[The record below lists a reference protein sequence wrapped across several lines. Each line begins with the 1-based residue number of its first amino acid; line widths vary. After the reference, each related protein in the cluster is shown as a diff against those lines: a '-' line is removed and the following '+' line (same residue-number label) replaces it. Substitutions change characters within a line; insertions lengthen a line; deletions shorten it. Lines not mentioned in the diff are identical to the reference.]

1 MIRSTKHHISH
12 LNLSK
17 SERYKD
23 FIREYRR
30 VASIILDQIWE
41 NGYEDFSIQENKLN
55 LPKYFDY
62 NKFPVETTLSARALN
77 SVTNQLRGI
86 IQSTVDK
93 RRKGVWKSQ
102 FKEVD
107 INSIPLTKPDLSRI
121 NPELSSKNND
131 IIQKDKGFDYVV
143 RLSALGKSF
152 GHIKIPIKET
162 GVSKKWKSKGKLLNG
177 ISLSDSYITLR
188 FEIESKQ
195 KDSGI
200 TVGADQGM
208 KTVMTFSNESTTP
221 ESDIHGHSL
230 DSICTKLSRK
240 KKGSKAFKRSQDHRK
255 NYINWSI
262 NQLNLSEIK
271 QINLEKVVN
280 INYGKN
286 SSRKMKAW
294 TNTLIRDKL
303 KRFAEE
309 NEVRLIEQPSVYRS
323 QRCSCCGQVRKAN
336 RKGKLYSCKNCGNEI
351 DADLNAAKN
360 HEIELPEIP
369 FEIRSQ
375 RMNLGK
381 GFYWRPDGFFILDGT
396 ELRVLFSEKTEIL
409 I

>member
-41 NGYEDFSIQENKLN
+41 NGYENFSIQENKLN

-62 NKFPVETTLSARALN
+62 NKFPVETSLSGRAL
-77 SVTNQLRGI
+77 SSLVTQLRGI
-86 IQSTVDK
+86 IQSVVDK
-93 RRKGVWKSQ
+93 RKKAVWKSQ

-107 INSIPLTKPDLSRI
+107 VESVPLTKPDISRI
-121 NPELSSKNND
+121 NPELSSKNID
-131 IIQKDKGFDYVV
+131 IRQKDRGFDYVV
-143 RLSALGKSF
+143 RLSSLGKSF
-152 GHIKIPIKET
+152 GHIKVPLKET
-162 GVSKKWKSKGKLLNG
+162 FVSKKWKKKGKLLGGVSIGDN
-177 ISLSDSYITLR
+177 YITLR

-208 KTVMTFSNESTTP
+208 KTVMTFSNELTTP

-230 DSICTKLSRK
+230 DSICAKLSRK

-255 NYINWSI
+255 NFINWSI

-280 INYGKN
+280 INYGRN

-309 NEVRLIEQPSVYRS
+309 NEVRLIEQPSIYRS

-351 DADLNAAKN
+351 DADLNAARN

-396 ELRVLFSEKTEIL
+396 
-409 I
+409 